1 MTDPSESICSPWK
14 GHKIRILPPRGQSW
28 RSRCRHPS
36 PALNPSPRK
45 CGGGGGCS
53 AYLGGLDT
61 VIYSFRE
68 FIESDLIEVL
78 ARRVA
83 GTQEHIWAHLGSRDL
98 ASSRD
103 GS

>member
-1 MTDPSESICSPWK
+1 MGS
-14 GHKIRILPPRGQSW
+14 
-28 RSRCRHPS
+28 
-36 PALNPSPRK
+36 
-45 CGGGGGCS
+45 GGGGGCS
-53 AYLGGLDT
+53 GYLGGLDT
-61 VIYSFRE
+61 VIYSFHE